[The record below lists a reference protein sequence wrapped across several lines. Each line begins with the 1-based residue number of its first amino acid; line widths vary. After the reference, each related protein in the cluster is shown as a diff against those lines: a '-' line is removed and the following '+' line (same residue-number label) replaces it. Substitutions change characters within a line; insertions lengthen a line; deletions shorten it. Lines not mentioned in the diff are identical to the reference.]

1 MAGRFIGSSS
11 SSSKP
16 VKLITSSLATR
27 KTDSLRNA
35 SFKRFLP
42 ATKNFALWKAAIW
55 GTSSA
60 MPVLLKQAAKQE
72 PAFGAVGGDI
82 AYANDQFTNF
92 SRWDTW
98 LDGWEQT
105 W

>member
-1 MAGRFIGSSS
+1 M
-11 SSSKP
+11 
-16 VKLITSSLATR
+16 
-27 KTDSLRNA
+27 
-35 SFKRFLP
+35 
-42 ATKNFALWKAAIW
+42 

-72 PAFGAVGGDI
+72 PAFGAVGRDI